1 MIKVFKFG
9 GASVKN
15 AEAVRNLS
23 QILKQFSD
31 SSLVIVVSAMGKTTN
46 ALEKLLEA
54 ACEKASDFDVQFDQI
69 KEFHVQIIDELFGES
84 SESVKRELET
94 YFISLRKHF
103 TEAGLNCSNDKLYD
117 QTVSYGELIS
127 SFIVFEW
134 LKFQQLKLRL
144 IDAREFVMTDQN
156 YRSSN
161 ILWDET
167 SKRTEILK
175 ADLTIPQIMLTQGFI
190 GSAPD
195 RSTTTL
201 GREGSDFTAAIFA
214 YCLNAEEV
222 IIWKDVP
229 GLLNADPK
237 RFANTVKLNG
247 ISYSEAIELAYYGAT
262 IIHPKTIKP
271 LQNKGIPLKIK
282 SFLEPELLPS
292 VISENNS
299 FDSSVPS
306 YIIKDN
312 QLLVSL
318 SPRDFSFMDEGC
330 LHTIFGLLNDW
341 HIHVNLLQTSAL
353 SLSICVDFKS
363 GLSEKMLELFGSDF
377 IVKYNQGLTLLT
389 IRHYQKAPVESLT
402 QGKAILLEQRSRT
415 TLQFVYAEDS
425 KPQKQ

>member
-54 ACEKASDFDVQFDQI
+54 AREKASDFDVQFDQI
-69 KEFHVQIIDELFGES
+69 KDFHVQIIDELFGES

-103 TEAGLNCSNDKLYD
+103 TEAGLNRSIDKLYD

-134 LKFQQLKLRL
+134 LKFQQFKLRL

-156 YRSSN
+156 YRSAN

-306 YIIKDN
+306 YIIKDK
-312 QLLVSL
+312 QLLLSL

-353 SLSICVDFKS
+353 SLSICVDFKT

-402 QGKAILLEQRSRT
+402 QGKTILLEQRSRT